1 MRVATWSD
9 EMTRVWTRILH
20 LPLLQIELAK
30 VVKENVDFVI
40 VYRRTL

>member
-1 MRVATWSD
+1 MRLATWTD
-9 EMTRVWTRILH
+9 ETTRVWTRILQ

-40 VYRRTL
+40 VL